1 MKILYQLIIIV
12 IFLLS
17 GCNKETPQNKSSEV
31 QQANETIEKY
41 GFVKNI
47 ISDSGKYF
55 AVIDF
60 IDYLKNSE
68 VDSTIPDAQ
77 KIELPN
83 GYSYVNK
90 KIKNEKLEIAD
101 SAKIILQTFSY
112 DSTGNFNF
120 DQPVKLN
127 DIVKALQK
135 NKNNIFLHSPFKI
148 ELADNKVIGLTEI
161 YIP

>member
-17 GCNKETPQNKSSEV
+17 GCNKETPQNKSSDV
-31 QQANETIEKY
+31 QLANETIEKY

-55 AVIDF
+55 TVIDF
-60 IDYLKNSE
+60 IDYMKNSE
-68 VDSTIPDAQ
+68 VDSTISDAQ

-90 KIKNEKLEIAD
+90 EIKNEKLEIAD

-120 DQPVKLN
+120 DQSVKLN

>member
-1 MKILYQLIIIV
+1 MKILYNLILIV
-12 IFLLS
+12 IILIS
-17 GCNKETPQNKSSEV
+17 GCNKDIPQKKLSKVPQRKDVVE
-31 QQANETIEKY
+31 IY

-55 AVIDF
+55 AEIDF
-60 IDYLKNSE
+60 IEYLKNSE
-68 VDSTIPDAQ
+68 IDSTIPDAQ

-90 KIKNEKLEIAD
+90 EIKNEKLEIAD

-112 DSTGNFNF
+112 DSSGNFNF
-120 DQPVKLN
+120 DQSVKLSE
-127 DIVKALQK
+127 IVKVLQK
-135 NKNNIFLHSPFKI
+135 NKNSIFLHSPFKI
-148 ELADNKVIGLTEI
+148 EIADNKVAGLTEI

>member
-1 MKILYQLIIIV
+1 MKILYQLIIIA

-17 GCNKETPQNKSSEV
+17 GCNKDIPQNKLSGV
-31 QQANETIEKY
+31 QQTKETVKKY

-55 AVIDF
+55 VVIDF
-60 IDYLKNSE
+60 IDYLKNSD
-68 VDSTIPDAQ
+68 VDSTISDVQ

-90 KIKNEKLEIAD
+90 EMKNEKLEIAD

>member
-12 IFLLS
+12 IFILS
-17 GCNKETPQNKSSEV
+17 GCNKETPQNKSSDV
-31 QQANETIEKY
+31 QLANETIEKY

-60 IDYLKNSE
+60 IDYLKNPD
-68 VDSTIPDAQ
+68 VDSTISDAQ

-90 KIKNEKLEIAD
+90 EMKNEKLGIAY
-101 SAKIILQTFSY
+101 SVKIILQTFSY

-120 DQPVKLN
+120 DQSVKLN